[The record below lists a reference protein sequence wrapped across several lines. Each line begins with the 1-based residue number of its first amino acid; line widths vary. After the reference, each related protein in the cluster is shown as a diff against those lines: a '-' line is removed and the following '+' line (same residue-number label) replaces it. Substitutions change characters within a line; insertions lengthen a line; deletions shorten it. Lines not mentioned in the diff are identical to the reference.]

1 MYNYLKYLI
10 LVIFSIFLCIEDI
23 KYKQINIKTFI
34 VFYIITFLFVIIEFL
49 SKTSTGDFIN
59 GASVLIKSSIP
70 IFVICTLLF
79 ILCYKKIIPIGEG
92 DILFIFLLFFYFS
105 NIEVFSILLTSLFIT
120 FIVSII
126 AISISL
132 ILNKKLV
139 NKSIPFIP
147 SFLPGIFYFIG
158 ERLCL
163 L

>member
-1 MYNYLKYLI
+1 MYDYIKYLI
-10 LVIFSIFLCIEDI
+10 LVIFSIYLCIEDI
-23 KYKQINIKTFI
+23 KYKQISIKTFI
-34 VFYIITFLFVIIEFL
+34 VFYLITFIFFAFEILSKYFTATPINTAPLLSYLPIIIICFL
-49 SKTSTGDFIN
+49 S
-59 GASVLIKSSIP
+59 
-70 IFVICTLLF
+70 F

-105 NIEVFSILLTSLFIT
+105 NIEVFSILFVSLFIT

-126 AISISL
+126 AISINL
-132 ILNKKLV
+132 ILHKKLV

-158 ERLCL
+158 EKLCL